1 MKYIA
6 LAIAKFTFWLNRLTG
21 SGGAALPGLLAKKI
35 DPQILSHLTKG
46 SFPDGIV
53 VITGT
58 NGKTTVSKLI
68 ADTLDSA
75 GVSYV
80 HNKTGSNLER
90 GIISEL
96 VRRSDWRGRVAGNIA
111 LLEVDEASVPAV
123 LSQTG
128 AKIVLV
134 TNLFRDQLDRYGELQ
149 TTAKMIQRGISS
161 INGATVLLNADDPL
175 VASLSLGIRGNDV
188 KFYGIS
194 DYSGPSLEHDYT
206 ADSNNSPIS
215 DSPLKY
221 TKKYFG
227 HMGVY
232 KSENGDFS
240 RPKPD
245 FDLTAMKKC
254 SVDGSEFG
262 VRSGSSSS
270 AYKLPLP
277 GLYNIYNAL
286 SAISVL
292 QMLNIDEKITT
303 KSIENSSAAF
313 GRFETFHYMGR
324 EIVMVL
330 IKNPTGF
337 NQAIQT
343 YLQGEGGDP
352 LLLAI
357 NDNFA
362 DGRDISWL
370 WDAAIE
376 DIASKHIV
384 VSGLRSYDMALRLK
398 YADVKTGA
406 VTVDLAEGLKSLIK
420 QTKKGERAYILPTYT
435 AMLSLRKLLVE
446 KTEAEEY
453 WR

>member
-1 MKYIA
+1 
-6 LAIAKFTFWLNRLTG
+6 
-21 SGGAALPGLLAKKI
+21 
-35 DPQILSHLTKG
+35 
-46 SFPDGIV
+46 
-53 VITGT
+53 
-58 NGKTTVSKLI
+58 
-68 ADTLDSA
+68 
-75 GVSYV
+75 
-80 HNKTGSNLER
+80 
-90 GIISEL
+90 
-96 VRRSDWRGRVAGNIA
+96 
-111 LLEVDEASVPAV
+111 
-123 LSQTG
+123 
-128 AKIVLV
+128 
-134 TNLFRDQLDRYGELQ
+134 
-149 TTAKMIQRGISS
+149 
-161 INGATVLLNADDPL
+161 
-175 VASLSLGIRGNDV
+175 
-188 KFYGIS
+188 
-194 DYSGPSLEHDYT
+194 
-206 ADSNNSPIS
+206 
-215 DSPLKY
+215 
-221 TKKYFG
+221 
-227 HMGVY
+227 
-232 KSENGDFS
+232 
-240 RPKPD
+240 
-245 FDLTAMKKC
+245 
-254 SVDGSEFG
+254 
-262 VRSGSSSS
+262 
-270 AYKLPLP
+270 
-277 GLYNIYNAL
+277 
-286 SAISVL
+286 
-292 QMLNIDEKITT
+292 MLNIDEKITT